1 MAPKRKVTSRRRAK
15 QFSLPFPLTPA
26 QQTTYRA
33 PAWQERIDVYAHNH
47 FLPAELAHCRAL
59 GLRFL
64 PFEAEMISRQLI
76 GTPDLQKK
84 VQRFIG
90 SLYVYDAAYALLNE
104 LKEAMANVLAANENV
119 NSTLVTNLLSNI
131 RGYEFIKLAE
141 VPGNGAG
148 TFQGAINGKNYNTA
162 GRADD
167 AVQLHVLSTS
177 EENQIRSKGYV
188 TINGDYHTV
197 ARVPNPNAG
206 PGDEQGPQMMPY
218 AVTANNSYAVESCIN
233 MLIELANDKQIDTNY
248 FSLQSRAA
256 VFYPLGLEGPDNARA
271 MYADPNTLQRLI
283 TQESM
288 AGQGADL
295 MRNIKNP
302 PPFAPAVT
310 DGLAV
315 NSASR
320 FDNSLRKI
328 SVPSSVTNWG
338 RTMNAAVMEV
348 QMLNARQKELIAAL
362 GDWAE
367 NGMGILAMDGVTF
380 GDYLAPGGDTK
391 KIMGNKPRQMKYL
404 EANYSNDTCGTGYR
418 RLWFTADPDTSDRA
432 RQVPGY
438 LPSRS
443 GGMVKNPEA
452 RYAKCAPFAR
462 QGGALPG
469 GGAGVHT
476 DMLYAVQPRTAAA
489 QRRKRRTPAAAKK
502 KTATRR
508 KARK

>member
-76 GTPDLQKK
+76 GTPELQQK

-104 LKEAMANVLAANENV
+104 LKEAMTNVLAANENV
-119 NSTLVTNLLSNI
+119 DSALVTNLLSNI
-131 RGYEFIKLAE
+131 RGYEFIRLVE
-141 VPGNGAG
+141 VVGGGAG
-148 TFQGAINGKNYNTA
+148 DFQGAINGKNYNRA

-167 AVQLHVLSTS
+167 AVQLHVLSTT

-188 TINGDYHTV
+188 TINGDYYTV
-197 ARVPNPNAG
+197 ARVPNPEARVDG
-206 PGDEQGPQMMPY
+206 AAAPQMLPY
-218 AVTANNSYAVESCIN
+218 ATTANGSYAVESCIN
-233 MLIELANDKQIDTNY
+233 MLIELANDKEIDTNY
-248 FSLQSRAA
+248 FSVQSRAA
-256 VFYPLGLEGPDNARA
+256 VFYPLGLEGPANATA
-271 MYADPNTLQRLI
+271 MFAGASMLQGNI
-283 TQESM
+283 AQSNM
-288 AGQGADL
+288 MGQGGNLMGNLRKPAYAAAPTAGITGNADS
-295 MRNIKNP
+295 KFP
-302 PPFAPAVT
+302 
-310 DGLAV
+310 
-315 NSASR
+315 
-320 FDNSLRKI
+320 NSLRKI
-328 SVPSSVTNWG
+328 SVPSNVTNWG

-367 NGMGILAMDGVTF
+367 NGMGILAMDGVGF
-380 GDYLAPGGDTK
+380 GEYLDPQNTK
-391 KIMGNKPRQMKYL
+391 QIMGNKPRQMKYM

-476 DMLYAVQPRTAAA
+476 DMLYAVHPRTAAA
-489 QRRKRRTPAAAKK
+489 QRRKKRTPAAAKR
-502 KTATRR
+502 KTTTTRR
-508 KARK
+508 RK